1 MVHVKEVPADLFIE
15 ELAKYLEEN
24 VKTVK
29 PPAWSAFAKTG
40 SIKEKVPESSNWWY
54 VRAASILR
62 KLYISDEPI
71 GVGSFRNIYGG
82 LKKRGSAPPHFRR
95 SGSSIVRHML
105 HQLEVAGLV
114 TKVEKRG
121 RILSPKGRSILDNI
135 ANKVFEK
142 LVAVRPEMSK
152 YG

>member
-1 MVHVKEVPADLFIE
+1 MVHVKEVPADLLIE

-24 VKTVK
+24 VKVVK
-29 PPAWSAFAKTG
+29 PPVWSAFVKTG
-40 SIKEKVPESSNWWY
+40 SVKDKVPESSNWWY

-71 GVGSFRNIYGG
+71 GIGSFRNIYGG
-82 LKKRGSAPPHFRR
+82 LKRRGSKPPHFRR
-95 SGSSIVRHML
+95 SGSSITRNIL
-105 HQLEVAGLV
+105 HQLEAAGLV
-114 TKVEKRG
+114 TKVG
-121 RILSPKGRSILDNI
+121 RKGRVLSPKGRSILDNI
-135 ANKVFEK
+135 ANKAFEK